1 MSLEISIHWQNHYKN
16 LWHKHIYHLQKFPPA
31 LFIYNSNM
39 GSNQIETITSSINI
53 LPTVINLFGIDN
65 EYLYT
70 GYDALSTNDEYVIFR
85 DYTYYDGKDILPLT
99 QVLLQKLEY
108 SSDLL
113 LSDYY
118 KNGTKK

>member
-1 MSLEISIHWQNHYKN
+1 
-16 LWHKHIYHLQKFPPA
+16 
-31 LFIYNSNM
+31 M